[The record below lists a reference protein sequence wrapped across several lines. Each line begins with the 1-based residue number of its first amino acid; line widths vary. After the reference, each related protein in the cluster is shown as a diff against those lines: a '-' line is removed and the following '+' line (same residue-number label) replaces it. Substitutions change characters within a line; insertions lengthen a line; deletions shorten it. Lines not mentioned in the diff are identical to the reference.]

1 MECLSWL
8 FRTHYNWARHIAA
21 TETQHIQSQTR
32 TSHRLSSQL
41 QMVLGVCA
49 SVHCHKSMSL
59 AGAIRT
65 SHAASIDDRI
75 IPDVD
80 AEDDEDTAL
89 FSRGIAL
96 Q

>member
-1 MECLSWL
+1 
-8 FRTHYNWARHIAA
+8 
-21 TETQHIQSQTR
+21 
-32 TSHRLSSQL
+32 
-41 QMVLGVCA
+41 
-49 SVHCHKSMSL
+49 MSL